1 MTTPSTSFEFQLP
14 SNGDLA
20 HYLVQPVHS
29 EEGKLQELSIQ
40 HNPPADAAIAVIAID
55 PQLFTQFALPN
66 VETFCRIAIAQA
78 ATEGAFERPGSHVD
92 MTLDLTIE
100 PWEGELAAA

>member
-1 MTTPSTSFEFQLP
+1 MTTHSSSFEFQLP
-14 SNGDLA
+14 NNGDSI
-20 HYLVQPVHS
+20 HYLVQPIHA
-29 EEGKLQELSIQ
+29 EDGKLQEVSIS
-40 HNPPADAAIAVIAID
+40 HNPPAEETVAVIAID

-78 ATEGAFERPGSHVD
+78 ATEGAFEGAGSRCD

-100 PWEGELAAA
+100 PWEGELAPA